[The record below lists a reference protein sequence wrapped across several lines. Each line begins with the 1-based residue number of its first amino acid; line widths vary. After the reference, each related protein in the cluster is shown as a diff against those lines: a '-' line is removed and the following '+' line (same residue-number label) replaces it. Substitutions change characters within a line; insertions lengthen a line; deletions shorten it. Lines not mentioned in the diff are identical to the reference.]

1 MTVQQFLLSFSV
13 HCCNNIFIIFCKDFT
28 CNFYIALVLFWSD
41 LCGINKEMTNE
52 KDFDFRV
59 RSKENMVMILVRKR
73 SAVMRGLCKFLP
85 KPRCQ
90 FDT

>member
-1 MTVQQFLLSFSV
+1 MSFSV

-28 CNFYIALVLFWSD
+28 CNFYIALVVLFWSD
-41 LCGINKEMTNE
+41 LFGINKEMMNE

-59 RSKENMVMILVRKR
+59 WSKENMVMILVRNR
-73 SAVMRGLCKFLP
+73 SAVMRGLCKFLR

>member
-1 MTVQQFLLSFSV
+1 ML
-13 HCCNNIFIIFCKDFT
+13 
-28 CNFYIALVLFWSD
+28 
-41 LCGINKEMTNE
+41 NE
-52 KDFDFRV
+52 KDFNFRV

-73 SAVMRGLCKFLP
+73 SAVTRELRKFLR